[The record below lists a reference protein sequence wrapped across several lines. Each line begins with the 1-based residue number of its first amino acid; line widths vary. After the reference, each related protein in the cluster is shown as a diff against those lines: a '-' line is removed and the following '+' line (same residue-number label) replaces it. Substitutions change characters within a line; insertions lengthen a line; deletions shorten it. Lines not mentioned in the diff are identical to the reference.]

1 MPTSSLGSFKGSI
14 CPRNAKA
21 PALAWPMSGASFCV
35 TAAEPGPKAK
45 WTWAPSSTSP
55 CPSNAKE
62 KKMNDLR
69 PILLVEDNLR
79 DVEMTLAALKE
90 NHLANEVIVAR
101 HGGEALDYLYR
112 RAQYANRPAGHP
124 LAIFL
129 DLKMPKV
136 DGLETLRQIKNDETL
151 KVIPVVM
158 LTSSREE

>member
-1 MPTSSLGSFKGSI
+1 
-14 CPRNAKA
+14 
-21 PALAWPMSGASFCV
+21 
-35 TAAEPGPKAK
+35 
-45 WTWAPSSTSP
+45 
-55 CPSNAKE
+55 
-62 KKMNDLR
+62 MNDLR

-158 LTSSREE
+158 LTSSREEIDLVKSYRLGVNAYVVKPVGFQQFIDALRQTGRFWVAINEPPPAGPLP